1 MVRHLLFRNFN
12 PYFKPLLRAGV
23 YGYGYKYQTTW
34 KGMKMLNLENSYR
47 ITLTTAQGKK
57 LVQYIQAENMDKA
70 AKLARLTFEAG
81 FYKFMEGFE
90 AQKACDKTKLNER
103 LRFGF
108 KGGWNT
114 LDCHGLT
121 IFESMA
127 KARQCF
133 GAMQDITEITN
144 ASAAGL

>member
-1 MVRHLLFRNFN
+1 
-12 PYFKPLLRAGV
+12 
-23 YGYGYKYQTTW
+23 
-34 KGMKMLNLENSYR
+34 MLNLENSYR
-47 ITLTTAQGKK
+47 ITLTTTQGKK

-70 AKLARLTFEAG
+70 GMLARLTFEAG

-108 KGGWNT
+108 RGGWNT

-121 IFESMA
+121 IFESLA

-133 GAMQDITEITN
+133 GSMQDITEITN

>member
-1 MVRHLLFRNFN
+1 
-12 PYFKPLLRAGV
+12 
-23 YGYGYKYQTTW
+23 
-34 KGMKMLNLENSYR
+34 MLDLENSYR
-47 ITLTTAQGKK
+47 ITLTTTQGKK

-70 AKLARLTFEAG
+70 GKLARLTFEAG
-81 FYKFMEGFE
+81 FYKFTEGFE

-114 LDCHGLT
+114 LDCKGLT
-121 IFESMA
+121 IFESMEKAA
-127 KARQCF
+127 KCF
-133 GAMQDITEITN
+133 NSTQDITEITN

>member
-1 MVRHLLFRNFN
+1 MID
-12 PYFKPLLRAGV
+12 
-23 YGYGYKYQTTW
+23 
-34 KGMKMLNLENSYR
+34 LEHSYR
-47 ITLTTAQGKK
+47 ITLTTTQGKK

-70 AKLARLTFEAG
+70 DKLARLTFEAG

-121 IFESMA
+121 IFQA
-127 KARQCF
+127 IDKAHQCF
-133 GAMQDITEITN
+133 GSMQDITEITN
-144 ASAAGL
+144 ATAGGL